1 MNWRTVSKV
10 DGHVTGGSF
19 AFGIGIQP
27 PSGAAGTRAAKGGSL
42 STGSTPAP
50 AAVAGLWLLY
60 WGLALLAA
68 AGATGVLVFGWRLP
82 GQAREVIAAG
92 WLSAAAGILTMI
104 LSEQAAAGVPFGELF
119 RAATGRSLLTQA
131 AAVAVCGVAAFF
143 AARRPAGPRLAVLG
157 AAAAGA
163 LFVHTQAGHA
173 ETRSPVRLLN
183 VTDQWLH
190 MLAAGVWAAA
200 WSGSCSGSGAWDRQ
214 ARASAVR
221 RFSQLAFAAVAVI
234 AVTGVLRAVPEVGS
248 LGALASTSFGV
259 ALSSDPPVPGAD
271 GNCLAEPVPA
281 GAEDRQVCG
290 YGAGRA
296 SSRRGGWRRGGSP
309 GARGS
314 GRQGP
319 GGRGWRPGARECRRR
334 GHRLAPTLGQIR
346 GGPGCHRAAGG
357 RGAQRTPP
365 ASFVEAAGQKTA
377 SASVIATGSD
387 FATTARVR
395 LTASPGTAGP
405 NRFQVQVLRYDANSP
420 LPARSVR
427 LEFSL
432 PSNPNVASIL
442 SLARSAGGIWTGQG
456 TNLSIDGQWDIDV
469 VVQEPATRSTCH
481 CGCAPGGR
489 PSRSASPGSQASR
502 ACTRS
507 SWRTAA
513 ACRCTCSR

>member
-1 MNWRTVSKV
+1 MRSLRAVLLGTVLALAWVGVLVSPAEAHALLERSYPAAGASLSRAPHAMLLYFTEAPEPSLSTVSVLDSSGQIVPGVGTPAAVPGDAQELRATLPALSDGLYTVNWRTVSKV

-27 PSGAAGTRAAKGGSL
+27 PSGAAGTRAAKGGPL
-42 STGSTPAP
+42 SVGSTPAP

-92 WLSAAAGILTMI
+92 WLSAAVGILTMI

-119 RAATGRSLLTQA
+119 RAATGRSLLAQA
-131 AAVAVCGVAAFF
+131 AAVAVCGVAAFY

-163 LFVHTQAGHA
+163 LFLHAQAGHA
-173 ETRSPVRLLN
+173 ETQSPVRLLN

-190 MLAAGVWAAA
+190 MLAAGVWVGGLV
-200 WSGSCSGSGAWDRQ
+200 WLLLGLRGLDGP

-234 AVTGVLRAVPEVGS
+234 AVTGVLRAVPELGS
-248 LGALASTSFGV
+248 LGALTSTSFGV
-259 ALSSDPPVPGAD
+259 ALLVKTALRRGTD

-296 SSRRGGWRRGGSP
+296 DGAGRAVGRGGWRRGRSP

-314 GRQGP
+314 GRKGP
-319 GGRGWRPGARECRRR
+319 CGRGWRPGARECRCR

-346 GGPGCHRAAGG
+346 GGPGGHCAAGG
-357 RGAQRTPP
+357 RGAQWAPP
-365 ASFVEAAGQKTA
+365 GKLRRGRRAEDRLSLRRRDRQRLRHHG
-377 SASVIATGSD
+377 TGAPD
-387 FATTARVR
+387 GV
-395 LTASPGTAGP
+395 AGP
-405 NRFQVQVLRYDANSP
+405 
-420 LPARSVR
+420 
-427 LEFSL
+427 
-432 PSNPNVASIL
+432 
-442 SLARSAGGIWTGQG
+442 
-456 TNLSIDGQWDIDV
+456 
-469 VVQEPATRSTCH
+469 
-481 CGCAPGGR
+481 GR
-489 PSRSASPGSQASR
+489 A
-502 ACTRS
+502 
-507 SWRTAA
+507 
-513 ACRCTCSR
+513 